1 MIVIEIAID
10 GLIDQWMDSD
20 QNNSYTNALNVANVG
35 VIVDILLPYSFS
47 YWIVISTHIDY
58 IMLKNCQDHI
68 ILICPH

>member
-47 YWIVISTHIDY
+47 Y
-58 IMLKNCQDHI
+58 
-68 ILICPH
+68 